1 MNEVKEKKVR
11 CQMRDCGCS
20 AKQTKEYLALA
31 EADNTEDRI
40 YLLKRR
46 RKEALDELHTLS
58 RQIDCIDFCIHE
70 LETNQSKE
78 GKI

>member
-1 MNEVKEKKVR
+1 MEQAKEKKVR

-31 EADNTEDRI
+31 DADNTEDRI

-46 RKEALDELHTLS
+46 RKEALEKLHILS

-70 LETNQSKE
+70 LESSKV
-78 GKI
+78 

>member
-1 MNEVKEKKVR
+1 MEPAKEKKVR

-20 AKQTKEYLALA
+20 AKQTKEYLTLS
-31 EADNTEDRI
+31 ESGNTEDRI

-46 RKEALDELHTLS
+46 RKEALNELHTVS

-70 LETNQSKE
+70 LESNQA
-78 GKI
+78 

>member
-1 MNEVKEKKVR
+1 MEQAKEKKVR

-31 EADNTEDRI
+31 ESDNTEDRI

-58 RQIDCIDFCIHE
+58 RQIDCIDYCIHE
-70 LETNQSKE
+70 LETRRSEQ
-78 GKI
+78 